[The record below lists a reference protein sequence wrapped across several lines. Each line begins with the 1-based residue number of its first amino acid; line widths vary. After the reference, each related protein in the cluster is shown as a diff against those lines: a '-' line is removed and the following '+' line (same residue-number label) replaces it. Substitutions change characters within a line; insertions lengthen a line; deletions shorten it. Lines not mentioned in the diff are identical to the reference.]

1 MEKNMSKLNRLEAY
15 LKSGASATP
24 KQIQR
29 MFGLVNHTAAIFEM
43 RKRGL
48 LVYANK
54 TTLADGTQTTKYA
67 IGEPTRRMVQT
78 LHMIGYFK
86 D

>member
-1 MEKNMSKLNRLEAY
+1 MSKLNRLEAY

-24 KQIQR
+24 NQIQK
-29 MFGLVNHTAAIFEM
+29 MFGLTNYTAAIFEM

-54 TTLADGTQTTKYA
+54 AKLSDGTVTTKYVV
-67 IGEPTRRMVQT
+67 GKPSRRMVKV
-78 LHMIGYFK
+78 LHDM
-86 D
+86 

>member
-1 MEKNMSKLNRLEAY
+1 MSKLNRLEAY

-24 KQIQR
+24 KQIQK
-29 MFGLVNHTAAIFEM
+29 MFGLTNHTAAIFEM

-54 TTLADGTQTTKYA
+54 AKLADGTRTTKYA
-67 IGEPTRRMVQT
+67 IGQPSRKMVRT
-78 LHMIGYFK
+78 LQVLGFFE
-86 D
+86 